1 MSLQLEASREQ
12 PVVVIGAGPV
22 GLAALA
28 NLLDRGIPA
37 MVVEAAAG
45 VGEHFRQYGPVRLF
59 SPWKFNIAEPIVR
72 RLATSASGWIAP
84 DGDALPLASEILE
97 RVLRPFAELPEVKP
111 AIRLRHRVLAVSRHG
126 VDKVKSAGR
135 ERAPFALRV
144 QTPDGERTIRAAS
157 VIDASGTWSS
167 PNPLGGHGLPAEGEH
182 EHRARIFYGIPD
194 VLGAHRPRYAGKRV
208 LVVGSGHSA
217 ANTLLALAQLAQSA
231 TTTSL
236 LWAVRSAAP
245 VRAFGGGE
253 ADQLPARGE
262 LGSALERLATSGRL
276 VMHADFRVTALNT
289 ADDRTLTVVG
299 EHADGS
305 LEELRGVDEIV
316 CATGQ
321 RPDLD
326 MTRELRLRLDPWL
339 ESTEA
344 LGPLIDPNVHSC
356 GSVPPHGHRELGHP
370 EPGFYT
376 VGVKSYGRAPTFL
389 MLTGYEQVR
398 SVVAAI
404 AGDVAS
410 ADKVELVLPETG
422 VCNTSASVSD
432 AGCCSVSPA
441 TGVPVKIPVAI
452 GRAHTAAAPVR
463 EPAAAGCCCR

>member
-1 MSLQLEASREQ
+1 MCSAR
-12 PVVVIGAGPV
+12 
-22 GLAALA
+22 
-28 NLLDRGIPA
+28 
-37 MVVEAAAG
+37 
-45 VGEHFRQYGPVRLF
+45 
-59 SPWKFNIAEPIVR
+59 IAR
-72 RLATSASGWIAP
+72 ATRASAS
-84 DGDALPLASEILE
+84 
-97 RVLRPFAELPEVKP
+97 
-111 AIRLRHRVLAVSRHG
+111 
-126 VDKVKSAGR
+126 
-135 ERAPFALRV
+135 
-144 QTPDGERTIRAAS
+144 
-157 VIDASGTWSS
+157 
-167 PNPLGGHGLPAEGEH
+167 
-182 EHRARIFYGIPD
+182 
-194 VLGAHRPRYAGKRV
+194 

-217 ANTLLALAQLAQSA
+217 ANTLLALAQLAQSTA
-231 TTTSL
+231 ATSL
-236 LWAVRSAAP
+236 VWAVRSKAP
-245 VRAFGGGE
+245 ARAFGGGE

-262 LGSALERLATSGRL
+262 LGSALRRLATSGHL
-276 VMHADFRVTALNT
+276 DVHADFRVTSLRR
-289 ADDRTLTVVG
+289 DDDGKLTVVG

-305 LEELRGVDEIV
+305 VEEIRGVDEIV

-356 GSVPPHGHRELGHP
+356 GSVPPHGHRELAHP

-422 VCNTSASVSD
+422 VCNTANSVSD
-432 AGCCSVSPA
+432 SSCCGVSSTTSVA
-441 TGVPVKIPVAI
+441 VKIPVAT
-452 GRAHTAAAPVR
+452 RRPSVAVAAAR
-463 EPAAAGCCCR
+463 EPATAGCCGR